1 MFYRQMS
8 GIESTNCTQM
18 AISLLPIDNKGVAR
32 QKKGGKECWL
42 DENQNASIMVV
53 I

>member
-1 MFYRQMS
+1 MS
-8 GIESTNCTQM
+8 GIESVKCTQM
-18 AISLLPIDNKGVAR
+18 AVSLLPIDNKGVAR
-32 QKKGGKECWL
+32 QKKEDKECWL

>member
-1 MFYRQMS
+1 MS
-8 GIESTNCTQM
+8 GIESVNCTQT
-18 AISLLPIDNKGVAR
+18 AVSLLPIDNKGGAR
-32 QKKGGKECWL
+32 QKKGDKEGWL